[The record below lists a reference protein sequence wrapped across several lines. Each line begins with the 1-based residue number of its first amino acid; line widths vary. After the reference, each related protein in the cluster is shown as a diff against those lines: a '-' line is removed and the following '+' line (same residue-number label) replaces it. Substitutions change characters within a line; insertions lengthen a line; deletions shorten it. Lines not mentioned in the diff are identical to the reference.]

1 MIHRRTL
8 LRLLGT
14 AALFVSVSS
23 LAGCPAV
30 YPELPTRMRKA
41 LTEAALDPPPP
52 DDVFWLK
59 FASARVP
66 ERTRG
71 GKTWGESFGKL
82 PDPVAKLYINNALV
96 MTTPA
101 QSSTL
106 EPTWPNGPR
115 GNFKIGPDD
124 KLRIE
129 LWDSNTI
136 NDKPIVVR
144 DVGRLDSDARLNQ
157 RIRFDYDVGGEVV
170 LTVERAH
177 AMLGLG
183 LWYEL
188 RTESAFITRLME
200 GSPAA
205 RAGLAPG
212 DEVLKIGDADVHA
225 MSPDAIQSAFNAV
238 PSAGISLMVKHV
250 DGTTLA
256 VTVKEGAIY
265 PTYDQQPDLD

>member
-1 MIHRRTL
+1 MIRRTTL

-14 AALFVSVSS
+14 AAIFVSVSS

-52 DDVFWLK
+52 ENVYWLK

-71 GKTWGESFGKL
+71 GKTWGESLGKL
-82 PDPVAKLYINNALV
+82 PDPIAKLYINDVLV
-96 MTTPA
+96 MKTPP
-101 QSSTL
+101 QSNTL

-115 GNFKIGPDD
+115 GNFKISPED

-136 NDKPIVVR
+136 NDKPIIVR
-144 DVGRLDSDARLNQ
+144 DVGHIDSDARLNQ

-200 GSPAA
+200 GSPAS
-205 RAGLAPG
+205 RAGLAAG
-212 DEVLKIGDADVHA
+212 DEILKIGNGDVHTMSADV
-225 MSPDAIQSAFNAV
+225 IQSAFNAV
-238 PSAGISLMVKHV
+238 PSDGISLMVKHA
-250 DGTTLA
+250 DGTTLS

-265 PTYDQQPDLD
+265 PTYEQQPDLD